1 MSSAQAKVSVD
12 TAKEVN
18 ADPSLKTKAEKDRR
32 LREKNQAN
40 TKKFMDERKNN
51 TLKQNKQREKTK
63 KAHENQIKDISSYIV
78 DTIQMYDIQENEQK
92 LANFQEAYV

>member
-18 ADPSLKTKAEKDRR
+18 ADPNLKTKAEKDRR

-40 TKKFMDERKNN
+40 TKKFMEERKNN
-51 TLKQNKQREKTK
+51 MMKQNKTREKTK
-63 KAHENQIKDISSYIV
+63 KNHEKQIAEISTYIKDVRSSS
-78 DTIQMYDIQENEQK
+78 
-92 LANFQEAYV
+92 